1 MHVKMGMAIIS
12 FGFKKISIARDKPAS
27 GKVNVNHSA
36 RIDNVE
42 EAKFSVG
49 AGAKQDALRVAFTFT
64 AEYAPEIANI
74 NLQGELL
81 WVDKPE
87 QVKSSLD
94 MWSKS
99 KSLPTETLVPIY
111 NTVLQRSIMQSF
123 LLTKEMNLPPPIR
136 LPRLKPETPA

>member
-1 MHVKMGMAIIS
+1 MAIIG

-27 GKVNVNHSA
+27 GKVNINHNA
-36 RIDNVE
+36 KIDSVE
-42 EAKFSVG
+42 EAKFKLG
-49 AGAKQDALRVAFTFT
+49 TGQQQEALRVTFTFT
-64 AEYAPEIANI
+64 ADYAPEIANI

-94 MWSKS
+94 MWSK
-99 KSLPTETLVPIY
+99 KKELPSEALVPIY
-111 NTVLQRSIMQSF
+111 NTVLQRSIMQSL

-136 LPRLKPETPA
+136 MPRIKTENTATD